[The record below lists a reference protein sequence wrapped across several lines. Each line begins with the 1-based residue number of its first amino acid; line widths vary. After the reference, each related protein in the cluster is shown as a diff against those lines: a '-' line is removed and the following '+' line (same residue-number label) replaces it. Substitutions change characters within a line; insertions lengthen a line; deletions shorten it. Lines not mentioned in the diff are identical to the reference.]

1 MWLLQKSLDLSR
13 TLVPE
18 ASRCFSQS
26 KLEDASSGASKNVW
40 AQEFDASICFV
51 FCFCRCKLSAMSFL
65 RCIIHIMVACATFR
79 AFFAAS
85 PVQSCLKSLG
95 GLSRRRALMVQTA
108 IFYVKHCNI
117 TQYKCIVCCMVIEG
131 KEACCCT
138 SSDSGNLKLDCLSG
152 AVTTLMLMAG
162 TFGVPVCLP
171 PMRT

>member
-1 MWLLQKSLDLSR
+1 MCDESCPQHDFTFLF
-13 TLVPE
+13 
-18 ASRCFSQS
+18 RCLRQRQQAAVTQQMPWTSCNHMFF
-26 KLEDASSGASKNVW
+26 N
-40 AQEFDASICFV
+40 
-51 FCFCRCKLSAMSFL
+51 LSAVSHRCGINVCAYVCTAL

-85 PVQSCLKSLG
+85 PVQSGLKSLG